1 MYLKGVNDFS
11 TRKGERFSQKVM
23 TETNRGR
30 ANEDVPENVVMI
42 VSEETPILLNIRACK
57 SLYYSHTSSHTRVD
71 VLGARMG
78 LEKIYVILLQ
88 PFFLQSSLPSLVNFS
103 LRNTLPGTK
112 DCKGNKRSGISG
124 LD

>member
-78 LEKIYVILLQ
+78 LEKYM
-88 PFFLQSSLPSLVNFS
+88 
-103 LRNTLPGTK
+103 
-112 DCKGNKRSGISG
+112 
-124 LD
+124 

>member
-78 LEKIYVILLQ
+78 LEKYMY
-88 PFFLQSSLPSLVNFS
+88 SYYSLVFFAIFTTIS
-103 LRNTLPGTK
+103 CQLFTQEYTTRNQRLQGK
-112 DCKGNKRSGISG
+112 
-124 LD
+124 